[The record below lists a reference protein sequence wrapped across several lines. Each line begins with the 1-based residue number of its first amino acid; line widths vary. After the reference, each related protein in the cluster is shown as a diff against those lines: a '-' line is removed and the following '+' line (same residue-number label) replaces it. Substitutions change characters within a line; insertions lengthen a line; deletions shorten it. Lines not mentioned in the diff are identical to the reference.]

1 MTTLLFGS
9 ERGQLDT
16 PPMPIYAP
24 ASRVP
29 AGGDQVALGDTELMP
44 ASSMAPSVP
53 PPLPPPTPP
62 AAPVVG
68 RPFPA
73 LPAMTAGLLS
83 TAAMWLGLALFVIAA
98 AYPLSD
104 VVRAAL
110 TLIGTSMMG
119 AVIAL
124 ALSSR
129 PEYA

>member
-1 MTTLLFGS
+1 MTTLLLGS
-9 ERGQLDT
+9 QRGQMDT
-16 PPMPIYAP
+16 PPMPFHAP

-29 AGGDQVALGDTELMP
+29 AGEDQVALADTELMP
-44 ASSMAPSVP
+44 MSSIAPSEP
-53 PPLPPPTPP
+53 PPPIAPTPP
-62 AAPVVG
+62 VVR

-110 TLIGTSMMG
+110 TLIGTSMMA